1 VWGCILFLVAAL
13 AAVPAVIGET
23 VLSPTTILWIVVGF
37 GALLVLGGIVGA
49 IVGVTTRASRS
60 RATHDQ

>member
-1 VWGCILFLVAAL
+1 
-13 AAVPAVIGET
+13 

-37 GALLVLGGIVGA
+37 GTLLVLGGIVGA